1 MGHVL
6 LNART
11 LSLALL
17 EKFGLPGG
25 TVPFQDGCVP
35 QAWCCQANCAQTGN
49 RVKQHMHAMWGLAAA
64 HPTARCVCPGSPRQ
78 QYRIK
83 HETIEQSRIQNDVSS
98 LLRSKPNHRV
108 RQSSL
113 SLALFCGFIVPHNTK
128 QLQQKRVKAS
138 PSRLALGGTVSC
150 MGRGGVGR
158 VLSDRRLWCSLIP
171 QRWAFFFGSS
181 WGCFV
186 QSRICWGCSGT
197 IWLARWTGDT

>member
-6 LNART
+6 LNACT

-17 EKFGLPGG
+17 EKFGLPGS
-25 TVPFQDGCVP
+25 TVPFQDGRVP

-49 RVKQHMHAMWGLAAA
+49 RVKRHMHAMWGLAAA

-83 HETIEQSRIQNDVSS
+83 HETIKQSRIQNDVSS

-113 SLALFCGFIVPHNTK
+113 SLWLYYSTQHKATSAKEGEGKSFQAGPWWDSELQGQRRCGLSPVGQATVVLTNTSK
-128 QLQQKRVKAS
+128 
-138 PSRLALGGTVSC
+138 
-150 MGRGGVGR
+150 
-158 VLSDRRLWCSLIP
+158 LSFF
-171 QRWAFFFGSS
+171 FFFGSS